1 MKSVCASDRVS
12 SACFFLLLSLRRG
25 RGAALPWLYLRYHFR
40 KNAAI
45 TGLRSEVCLYVP
57 HSRYPFFPCF
67 SVFPAGYKKWLSVN
81 IKKFY
86 LILLSPQLKC
96 YTFIRKFHK

>member
-12 SACFFLLLSLRRG
+12 SACFFLLLSFHRG

-40 KNAAI
+40 KNASI
-45 TGLRSEVCLYVP
+45 TGLCSMVSLYVP
-57 HSRYPFFPCF
+57 HSKYPFSPCF
-67 SVFPAGYKKWLSVN
+67 SVFSAGYKIWLPVN

-86 LILLSPQLKC
+86 LILLSLQLKR
-96 YTFIRKFHK
+96 YTFIQKFHK

>member
-12 SACFFLLLSLRRG
+12 SACFFLLLSFRRG

-45 TGLRSEVCLYVP
+45 TGLCSMVCLYVP
-57 HSRYPFFPCF
+57 YSKYPFFPCF
-67 SVFPAGYKKWLSVN
+67 SVFSAGYKIWLPVN

-86 LILLSPQLKC
+86 LILLNLQLKY
-96 YTFIRKFHK
+96 YTFIRKFYK

>member
-12 SACFFLLLSLRRG
+12 SACFFLLLSFRRG
-25 RGAALPWLYLRYHFR
+25 GGAALPWLYLRYHFR

-45 TGLRSEVCLYVP
+45 TGLRSIVCLYVP
-57 HSRYPFFPCF
+57 NSKYQFFPCF

-81 IKKFY
+81 IKKIY
-86 LILLSPQLKC
+86 LISPRLRLKYYTLL
-96 YTFIRKFHK
+96 YKFHK

>member
-45 TGLRSEVCLYVP
+45 TGLRSMVCLYVP
-57 HSRYPFFPCF
+57 NSKHPFFPCF
-67 SVFPAGYKKWLSVN
+67 SLFLSGYKKWLPVN

-86 LILLSPQLKC
+86 LVSPGPRLKH
-96 YTFIRKFHK
+96 YTFLY

>member
-12 SACFFLLLSLRRG
+12 SACFFLLLSFHRG

-45 TGLRSEVCLYVP
+45 TGLRSMVRLYVP
-57 HSRYPFFPCF
+57 HSKYLFSPCF
-67 SVFPAGYKKWLSVN
+67 SVFPAGYKKWLPVN
-81 IKKFY
+81 IKKIY
-86 LILLSPQLKC
+86 LILLSLQLKH

>member
-12 SACFFLLLSLRRG
+12 SACFFLLLSFRRG

-45 TGLRSEVCLYVP
+45 TGLCSMVSLYVP
-57 HSRYPFFPCF
+57 HSKYPFSPCF
-67 SVFPAGYKKWLSVN
+67 SVFSAGYKIWLPVN

-86 LILLSPQLKC
+86 LILLSLQLKR